1 SIWIRHALSRT
12 NLIAALQLVTL
23 LNGTGWAM
31 QGGRKDGTNSLGSRA
46 EAELPSPEF
55 DVSQLIDSFARM
67 GLSAKQMVVLSGS
80 HTVEWDFATNSFRA
94 STTSTRPSPRVPRW
108 TLHMPRSSRT
118 FAPAH
123 FQHLHRSV
131 FEANYYKTT
140 LQEHKG
146 LLTSDQSL
154 FDDSRTRAM
163 VTSLLN
169 KRRFQK
175 EFGKAMRAMGA
186 VGVKTV
192 GQIRTNCRAVN
203 AQ

>member
-1 SIWIRHALSRT
+1 
-12 NLIAALQLVTL
+12 
-23 LNGTGWAM
+23 M

-67 GLSAKQMVVLSGS
+67 GLSAKQMV
-80 HTVEWDFATNSFRA
+80 HTFN
-94 STTSTRPSPRVPRW
+94 TSIEVFMDVITPTS
-108 TLHMPRSSRT
+108 
-118 FAPAH
+118 AG
-123 FQHLHRSV
+123 V